1 VCAAVLAGRN
11 PLNVIDP
18 NLTWALIKVLSTADF
33 GSGTAGWYCGVSL
46 DATSP
51 PVTDRPWPPRPKEV
65 GARMRRYELMVLLD
79 PDVEEKTV
87 APSLDQFLGVVRQDG
102 GTVEKVDVWGR
113 RRLAFEILKKSEAI
127 YAVIDLVAEPA
138 SVRELDRQLN
148 LNETVLRTKLMRP
161 EKH

>member
-1 VCAAVLAGRN
+1 
-11 PLNVIDP
+11 
-18 NLTWALIKVLSTADF
+18 
-33 GSGTAGWYCGVSL
+33 
-46 DATSP
+46 
-51 PVTDRPWPPRPKEV
+51 
-65 GARMRRYELMVLLD
+65 MRRYELMVLLD

-113 RRLAFEILKKSEAI
+113 RRLAYEIAKKTEAI
-127 YAVIDLVAEPA
+127 YAVIDIVAEPA
-138 SVRELDRQLN
+138 SVKELDRQLN